1 VNVSTAFRV
10 RKIEQGTI
18 FVSREKDIVNVISL
32 NALAG
37 SYAQPVQHL
46 RRLRQ
51 RLKLLLLLLLTVSTM
66 MVLYAP
72 FALMSTRA

>member
-18 FVSREKDIVNVISL
+18 FVSREKAIVNVISL

-51 RLKLLLLLLLTVSTM
+51 RLKLLLLLTVSTM

>member
-51 RLKLLLLLLLTVSTM
+51 RLKLLLLLTVSTM

>member
-37 SYAQPVQHL
+37 SYAQGGESRP
-46 RRLRQ
+46 R
-51 RLKLLLLLLLTVSTM
+51 
-66 MVLYAP
+66 
-72 FALMSTRA
+72 

>member
-1 VNVSTAFRV
+1 MNVSTAFRV

-51 RLKLLLLLLLTVSTM
+51 RLKLLLLTVSTM
-66 MVLYAP
+66 IDWQCG
-72 FALMSTRA
+72 

>member
-1 VNVSTAFRV
+1 MNVSTAFRV

-51 RLKLLLLLLLTVSTM
+51 RLKLLLLLTVSTM

>member
-1 VNVSTAFRV
+1 MNVSTAFRV

-51 RLKLLLLLLLTVSTM
+51 RLKLLLLTVSTM

>member
-1 VNVSTAFRV
+1 V

-51 RLKLLLLLLLTVSTM
+51 RLKLLLLLTVSTM